1 MFLDIN
7 EALKFIYKNIIIT
20 CFIKINIQSKIFNC
34 NYCKSQLNSII
45 HRFKELIYNGGI
57 ILANQGNKL
66 KKDPKKQK
74 RIPIV
79 GVGSSAGGLEA
90 LGKMFQNMPTDSGV
104 GFVLI
109 QHLDPSHKSS
119 MVELLSRYTDME
131 VLEIEDGMHV
141 EPNKLYVTPPNK
153 NIGIIN
159 GTLHLAVPKEPHGL
173 RRPIDFFFQSLADD
187 LEEYSIGIIL
197 SGFGSDGTIGMRAIK
212 SMGGML
218 IAQDP
223 ESAVS
228 GSMPSSAIDTDLV
241 DYVASPEKIANN
253 LISYVKRL
261 GKRPPKKIIGKD
273 EESLGSL
280 QKILILIRNRT
291 GHDFSLYKES
301 TINRRIARRMNV
313 HQIDKVSDYLKYIQQ
328 HPKEINTLFK
338 ELLIN
343 VTSFFRDPE
352 AFKIFEKY
360 LKSEVLDKKMDGER
374 VRVWIPG
381 CSTGEELYSIAMIIY
396 EYIEASGKHLEIQL
410 FGTDI
415 DDDAINTA
423 RTATYPSTIVA
434 NVNPERLKR
443 FFTKKGEGY
452 RVKKNI
458 REMAIFAPHDVL
470 INPPFSKLDAVSC
483 RNVLIYM
490 NKDAQK
496 KMLSAFNY
504 ALKPEGILF
513 LGPSESISNFVES
526 FKTLDNKWKIYKSK
540 KTSQTPAGD
549 FVKFPYAKMPQD
561 YTTVED
567 LEIIGKTDQNIAKN
581 VEKLL
586 IEKYAPPTVIVNNE
600 GRIVFIHGRVGKYLE
615 PAEGVANLSIVDM
628 AREGIKFE
636 LNSAINEAIIK
647 NKDVVYENLDVKTN
661 GNYQLINLIVR
672 PIEKPKLMEN
682 LLMVTFKDI
691 ERVPKNKEK
700 IPETTPKKDIR
711 IQELEEELRVTKDR
725 LHTTIEELETSNE
738 ELKSAN
744 EELQSMNEEL
754 QSTNEELETSKEELQ
769 SLNEELLTVNTELQN
784 KVDQLSEVN
793 DDMNNLLNS
802 IEIPTIFVDKDIK
815 IKRFTKETTKLI
827 NLIPSDVGRPLEDIV
842 SNVEYDDMIID
853 IKEVMDRVIYKEEEV
868 HTKDGKWYLVR
879 IIPYKTTEN
888 IIDGAVITFTDI
900 SEQKEVQKLAG
911 ELEYVK
917 SIVDTAREPLIVLD
931 DKLKVISANKSF
943 YDKFKVDKETTEG
956 KTFYNLGNN
965 QWDIPQL
972 RELLENVL
980 PKNQKFENFEV
991 EHEFPEIGKKKMLL
1005 NGRKLQKKQIG
1016 DKTIGKGMI
1025 LLAIEDIT
1033 AK

>member
-1 MFLDIN
+1 MADQD
-7 EALKFIYKNIIIT
+7 KD
-20 CFIKINIQSKIFNC
+20 
-34 NYCKSQLNSII
+34 
-45 HRFKELIYNGGI
+45 
-57 ILANQGNKL
+57 KL
-66 KKDPKKQK
+66 KSNPKEKK
-74 RIPIV
+74 KIPVV

-119 MVELLSRYTDME
+119 MAELLSRYTDME
-131 VLEIEDGMHV
+131 VVEIKEEMPV

-153 NIGIIN
+153 NVGIIN
-159 GTLHLAVPKEPHGL
+159 GILHLAVPKEPHGL
-173 RRPIDFFFQSLADD
+173 RRPIDFFLQSLADD
-187 LEEYSIGIIL
+187 IEDYAIGIIL
-197 SGFGSDGTIGMRAIK
+197 SGYGSDGTIGIRAIK
-212 SMGGML
+212 SMGGMVM
-218 IAQDP
+218 AQDP
-223 ESAVS
+223 DSAIS

-241 DYVASPEKIANN
+241 DYIASPEKLPDD
-253 LISYVKRL
+253 LISYIKRI
-261 GKRPPKKIIGKD
+261 GKKPPKKIIGKD
-273 EESLGSL
+273 EKTLSSL

-313 HQIDKVSDYLKYIQQ
+313 HQIDAVSDYLKFIQKN
-328 HPKEINTLFK
+328 PKEINTLFK

-352 AFKIFEKY
+352 AFESYKNK
-360 LKSEVLDKKMDGER
+360 LVSEVLDKKMDGDR

-381 CSTGEELYSIAMIIY
+381 CSTGEEVYSIAMIIQ
-396 EYIEASGKHLEIQL
+396 EYIEDAGKHLEVQL

-415 DDDAINTA
+415 DEDAVNIA
-423 RTATYPSTIVA
+423 RSATYPSTIVSD
-434 NVNPERLKR
+434 VSSERLHK
-443 FFTKKGEGY
+443 FFIKKGEGY

-470 INPPFSKLDAVSC
+470 INPPFSKLDSISC

-504 ALKPEGILF
+504 ALKPGGIMF

-526 FKTLDNKWKIYKSK
+526 FATLDTKWKIYKSK
-540 KTSQTPAGD
+540 KTEQMRAGD
-549 FVKFPYAKMPQD
+549 FIRFPYAKLPQD
-561 YTTVED
+561 HTTVED
-567 LEIIGKTDQNIAKN
+567 LEIIGKTDSNIAKN

-586 IEKYAPPTVIVNNE
+586 IEKYAPPTVIINTD

-615 PAEGVANLSIVDM
+615 PAEGVANLSIIDM

-636 LNSAINEAIIK
+636 LNSAINEAVLK
-647 NKDVVYENLDVKTN
+647 NKEVEFKSLDVKTN
-661 GNYQLINLIVR
+661 GGYQPISLLVR
-672 PIEKPKLMEN
+672 PINQPKIMEG
-682 LLMVTFKDI
+682 LLMVTFKDV
-691 ERVPKNKEK
+691 EPSKKEK
-700 IPETTPKKDIR
+700 EKLPETTPKKDRR
-711 IQELEEELRVTKDR
+711 ILELEEELRVTKER

-802 IEIPTIFVDKDIK
+802 IEIPTIFVDKNIK

-827 NLIPSDVGRPLEDIV
+827 NLISSDVGRPLEDIV
-842 SNVEYDDMIID
+842 SNVEYDNLIND

-868 HTKDGKWYLVR
+868 RTKDRKWYLVR
-879 IIPYKTTEN
+879 IIPYKTLDN

-900 SEQKEVQKLAG
+900 TEQKEVQKLADQ
-911 ELEYVK
+911 LEYVK
-917 SIVDTAREPLIVLD
+917 SIVDTVREPLVVLD
-931 DKLKVISANKSF
+931 DELKIISANDSF
-943 YDKFKVDKETTEG
+943 YDKFKVKKETTEG
-956 KTFYNLGNN
+956 KLFYRLGDN

-972 RELLENVL
+972 RKLLEKIL
-980 PKNQKFENFEV
+980 PKDQKFENFEV
-991 EHEFPEIGKKKMLL
+991 EHDFPEIGHKKMLL
-1005 NGRKLQKKQIG
+1005 NGRKLQEKRIG
-1016 DKTIGKGMI
+1016 GKTIGKGFI

-1033 AK
+1033 NNPEYQKN

>member
-1 MFLDIN
+1 
-7 EALKFIYKNIIIT
+7 
-20 CFIKINIQSKIFNC
+20 
-34 NYCKSQLNSII
+34 
-45 HRFKELIYNGGI
+45 
-57 ILANQGNKL
+57 
-66 KKDPKKQK
+66 
-74 RIPIV
+74 
-79 GVGSSAGGLEA
+79 
-90 LGKMFQNMPTDSGV
+90 
-104 GFVLI
+104 
-109 QHLDPSHKSS
+109 
-119 MVELLSRYTDME
+119 
-131 VLEIEDGMHV
+131 
-141 EPNKLYVTPPNK
+141 
-153 NIGIIN
+153 
-159 GTLHLAVPKEPHGL
+159 
-173 RRPIDFFFQSLADD
+173 
-187 LEEYSIGIIL
+187 
-197 SGFGSDGTIGMRAIK
+197 
-212 SMGGML
+212 ML

-228 GSMPSSAIDTDLV
+228 GSMPTSAIDTDLV
-241 DYVASPEKIANN
+241 DYIAPPEKIADN
-253 LISYVKRL
+253 LISYVKRI
-261 GKRPPKKIIGKD
+261 GQRPPKKIIGRD
-273 EESLGSL
+273 EKTASSL

-313 HQIDKVSDYLKYIQQ
+313 HQIDQVPDYLKYIQQ

-352 AFKIFEKY
+352 AFKTFEKK
-360 LKSEVLDKKMDGER
+360 LKSEVLDKKVDGER

-381 CSTGEELYSIAMIIY
+381 CSTGEEVYSIAMIIQ
-396 EYIEASGKHLEIQL
+396 EYIDKSGKHLEIQL

-423 RTATYPSTIVA
+423 RTATYPSTIVT
-434 NVNPERLKR
+434 NINPDRLKR
-443 FFTKKGEGY
+443 FFTKKGDGY
-452 RVKKNI
+452 IVKKNI

-470 INPPFSKLDAVSC
+470 INPPFSKLDAISC

-504 ALKPEGILF
+504 ALKSGGILF

-540 KTSQTPAGD
+540 KTAQTPAGD
-549 FVKFPYAKMPQD
+549 FVRFPYAKMPND
-561 YTTVED
+561 YTAVED
-567 LEIIGKTDQNIAKN
+567 LEIIGKTDHNIGKN

-586 IEKYAPPTVIVNNE
+586 IERYAPPTAIVNNE

-615 PAEGVANLSIVDM
+615 PAEGVANLSIIDM

-636 LNSAINEAIIK
+636 LNSAINEAVIK
-647 NKDVVYENLDVKTN
+647 NKEVIYENLDVKTN
-661 GNYQLINLIVR
+661 GSYQLIDLIVK
-672 PIEKPKLMEN
+672 PINKPKLMEN
-682 LLMVTFKDI
+682 LLMVTFKDVKRAN
-691 ERVPKNKEK
+691 ENNEK

-711 IQELEEELRVTKDR
+711 INELEEELRVTKDR

-842 SNVEYDDMIID
+842 SNVEYENMIND

-868 HTKDGKWYLVR
+868 RTKDRKWYLVR

-900 SEQKEVQKLAG
+900 SEQKEVQKLADQ
-911 ELEYVK
+911 LEYVE
-917 SIVDTAREPLIVLD
+917 SIVDTVREPLVVLD
-931 DKLKVISANKSF
+931 DELNVISANESF
-943 YDKFKVDKETTEG
+943 YSKFKVESEETHG
-956 KTFYNLGNN
+956 KLFYRLGDN

-972 RELLENVL
+972 RNLLEKVL
-980 PKNQKFENFEV
+980 PRDQQFENFEV
-991 EHEFPEIGKKKMLL
+991 EHDFPKIGHKKIFPL
-1005 NGRKLQKKQIG
+1005 I
-1016 DKTIGKGMI
+1016 
-1025 LLAIEDIT
+1025 
-1033 AK
+1033 

>member
-1 MFLDIN
+1 MVDQDKDKSKN
-7 EALKFIYKNIIIT
+7 DPKEKKNI
-20 CFIKINIQSKIFNC
+20 
-34 NYCKSQLNSII
+34 
-45 HRFKELIYNGGI
+45 
-57 ILANQGNKL
+57 
-66 KKDPKKQK
+66 PV
-74 RIPIV
+74 V

-119 MVELLSRYTDME
+119 MAELLSRYTDME
-131 VLEIEDGMHV
+131 VVEIEDGMHV

-153 NIGIIN
+153 NVGIIN
-159 GTLHLAVPKEPHGL
+159 RTLHLAVPKEPHGL

-187 LEEYSIGIIL
+187 LEEYAIGVIL
-197 SGFGSDGTIGMRAIK
+197 SGFGSDGTIGIRAIN

-223 ESAVS
+223 DSAVS

-241 DYVASPEKIANN
+241 DYIAPPEKIHEY
-253 LISYVKRL
+253 LISYVKRI
-261 GKRPPKKIIGKD
+261 GKRPPKKIIGEDK
-273 EESLGSL
+273 EAYSSL
-280 QKILILIRNRT
+280 QKILMLIRNRT

-313 HQIDKVSDYLKYIQQ
+313 HQIDKVSDYLNYVQQ
-328 HPKEINTLFK
+328 HPKEINILFK

-343 VTSFFRDPE
+343 VTSFFRDPD
-352 AFKIFEKY
+352 AFKSFEKY
-360 LKSEVLDKKMDGER
+360 LKSEVLDKKMDGGR

-381 CSTGEELYSIAMIIY
+381 CSTGEEVYSTAMIIQ
-396 EYIEASGKHLEIQL
+396 EYIDKVGKHLEIQL

-415 DDDAINTA
+415 DEDAINIA
-423 RTATYPSTIVA
+423 RTATYPSTIVKE
-434 NVNPERLKR
+434 VSSERLHR
-443 FFTKKGEGY
+443 FFTKSGDGY
-452 RVKKNI
+452 RVKKSI

-496 KMLSAFNY
+496 KILSAFNY
-504 ALKPEGILF
+504 ALKPGGILF

-526 FKTLDNKWKIYKSK
+526 FSTLNNKWKIYKSK
-540 KTSQTPAGD
+540 KTDHAPAGD
-549 FVKFPYAKMPQD
+549 FVKFPYARLPQD
-561 YTTVED
+561 YTAAED
-567 LEIIGKTDQNIAKN
+567 LEILGKADQNISKS

-586 IEKYAPPTVIVNNE
+586 IERYAPPTVIVNNE
-600 GRIVFIHGRVGKYLE
+600 GRIIFIHGRVGKYLE

-636 LNSAINEAIIK
+636 LNSAINEAIMK
-647 NKDVVYENLDVKTN
+647 NKEVEYKNLDVKTN
-661 GNYQLINLIVR
+661 GDYQPISLAVR
-672 PIEKPKLMEN
+672 PINQPKLMEG
-682 LLMVTFKDI
+682 LVMVTFKDI
-691 ERVPKNKEK
+691 ELEKREQEK
-700 IPETTPKKDIR
+700 IPETTPKKDKRIR
-711 IQELEEELRVTKDR
+711 ELEEELRVTKER

-802 IEIPTIFVDKDIK
+802 IETPTIFVDKDIK
-815 IKRFTKETTKLI
+815 IKRFTKETIKLI
-827 NLIPSDVGRPLEDIV
+827 NLIPSDVGRPLKDIV
-842 SNVEYDDMIID
+842 SNVEYDNMIGD
-853 IKEVMDRVIYKEEEV
+853 IKDVMDRVIYKEKEV
-868 HTKDGKWYLVR
+868 RTKDGKWYLVR
-879 IIPYKTTEN
+879 IIPYKTLEN

-900 SEQKEVQKLAG
+900 SEQKEVQKLADQ
-911 ELEYVK
+911 LEYVK
-917 SIVDTAREPLIVLD
+917 SIVDTVREPLVVLD
-931 DKLKVISANKSF
+931 EELKVISANDSF
-943 YDKFKVDKETTEG
+943 YNKFKVDEKDTEG
-956 KTFYNLGNN
+956 KLFYKLGDN
-965 QWDIPQL
+965 QWDIPKL
-972 RELLENVL
+972 RKLLEKIL
-980 PKNQKFENFEV
+980 PRDQKFENFEV
-991 EHEFPEIGKKKMLL
+991 EHDFPRVGRRKMIL
-1005 NGRKLQKKQIG
+1005 NGRKIQEKRING
-1016 DKTIGKGMI
+1016 KTIGKGLI
-1025 LLAIEDIT
+1025 LLAIEGIT
-1033 AK
+1033 NNSKNQTK

>member
-1 MFLDIN
+1 MTD
-7 EALKFIYKNIIIT
+7 
-20 CFIKINIQSKIFNC
+20 
-34 NYCKSQLNSII
+34 
-45 HRFKELIYNGGI
+45 
-57 ILANQGNKL
+57 QGKKKL
-66 KKDPKKQK
+66 KDNPKEKK
-74 RIPIV
+74 RIPIA
-79 GVGSSAGGLEA
+79 GIGSSAGGLEA
-90 LGKMFQNMPTDSGV
+90 LGKMFQHMPTDSGV

-119 MVELLSRYTDME
+119 MAELLRRYTDME
-131 VLEIEDGMHV
+131 VLEIEDGMQV

-153 NIGIIN
+153 NVGIIN
-159 GTLHLAVPKEPHGL
+159 GILHLAVPKEPHGL

-187 LEEYSIGIIL
+187 MEDHSIGVIL
-197 SGFGSDGTIGMRAIK
+197 SGFGSDGTIGIRAIK
-212 SMGGML
+212 SLGGMV

-223 ESAVS
+223 DSAVS

-241 DYVASPEKIANN
+241 DYIAPPEKIPQN
-253 LISYVKRL
+253 LTTYIKRL
-261 GKRPPKKIIGKD
+261 GKRPPKRIIGKD
-273 EESLGSL
+273 EESLSSL

-313 HQIDKVSDYLKYIQQ
+313 HQLDKVSDYLKYIQKNS
-328 HPKEINTLFK
+328 KEINVLFK

-343 VTSFFRDPE
+343 VTSFFRDLD
-352 AFKIFEKY
+352 AFKAFQKY
-360 LKSEVLDKKMDGER
+360 LTSEVLDKKMDGER
-374 VRVWIPG
+374 VRIWIPG
-381 CSTGEELYSIAMIIY
+381 CSTGEEVYSIAMIIQ
-396 EYIEASGKHLEIQL
+396 EYIDISGKHLEVQL

-415 DDDAINTA
+415 DEDAINIA
-423 RTATYPSTIVA
+423 RSATYPSTIVTD
-434 NVNPERLKR
+434 VSSERLHK
-443 FFTKKGEGY
+443 FFTKKGDGY
-452 RVKKNI
+452 RVKKSI

-470 INPPFSKLDAVSC
+470 INPPFSKLDSISC

-504 ALKPEGILF
+504 ALKSGGILF

-526 FKTLDNKWKIYKSK
+526 FTTMDNKWKIYKSK
-540 KTSQTPAGD
+540 KTDHAPAGD
-549 FVKFPYAKMPQD
+549 FVRFPYAKLPQD

-567 LEIIGKTDQNIAKN
+567 LEIIGKSDQNIAKN
-581 VEKLL
+581 VERML
-586 IEKYAPPTVIVNNE
+586 IEKYAPPTVIVNSE
-600 GRIVFIHGRVGKYLE
+600 GRIIFIHGRVGKYLE
-615 PAEGVANLSIVDM
+615 PAEGVANLSITDM

-636 LNSAINEAIIK
+636 LNSAINEAVLK
-647 NKDVVYENLDVKTN
+647 NKEVEYQNLDVKTN
-661 GNYQLINLIVR
+661 GDYQTINLSVR
-672 PIEKPKLMEN
+672 PILKPKLMES
-682 LLMVTFKDI
+682 LLMVTFEDI
-691 ERVPKNKEK
+691 ELSKKEK
-700 IPETTPKKDIR
+700 EKLPETTPKKDRRIR
-711 IQELEEELRVTKDR
+711 ELEEELRVTKER

-842 SNVEYDDMIID
+842 SNVEYDNLIKD

-868 HTKDGKWYLVR
+868 RTKDGRWYLVR
-879 IIPYKTTEN
+879 IIPYKTLDN

-900 SEQKEVQKLAG
+900 TEQKEVQKLADQ
-911 ELEYVK
+911 LEYVK
-917 SIVDTAREPLIVLD
+917 SIVDTVREPLVVLD
-931 DKLKVISANKSF
+931 DGLKVISANSSF
-943 YDKFKVDKETTEG
+943 YDKFKVKEATTEG
-956 KTFYNLGNN
+956 ELLYRLGDN

-972 RELLENVL
+972 RNLLEKVL
-980 PKNQKFENFEV
+980 PKDQKFENFEV
-991 EHEFPEIGKKKMLL
+991 QHDFPEIGHKKMLL
-1005 NGRKLQKKQIG
+1005 NGRRLQEKRIG
-1016 DKTIGKGMI
+1016 SKTIGKGLI
-1025 LLAIEDIT
+1025 LLAIEDVT
-1033 AK
+1033 K

>member
-1 MFLDIN
+1 MKD
-7 EALKFIYKNIIIT
+7 
-20 CFIKINIQSKIFNC
+20 
-34 NYCKSQLNSII
+34 
-45 HRFKELIYNGGI
+45 
-57 ILANQGNKL
+57 QGNKL
-66 KKDPKKQK
+66 KDDPKEKK
-74 RIPIV
+74 RIPVV

-90 LGKMFQNMPTDSGV
+90 LGKIFQNMPTDSGL

-131 VLEIEDGMHV
+131 VLEIEEGMHV

-153 NIGIIN
+153 NVGIIN
-159 GTLHLAVPKEPHGL
+159 GILHLAVPKEPHGL

-187 LEEYSIGIIL
+187 LEDYAIGIIL
-197 SGFGSDGTIGMRAIK
+197 SGYGSDGTIGIRAIK
-212 SMGGML
+212 SMSGMV

-228 GSMPSSAIDTDLV
+228 GSMPASAIDTDLV
-241 DYVASPEKIANN
+241 DYITRPEKIPKD
-253 LISYVKRL
+253 LISYIKRL
-261 GKRPPKKIIGKD
+261 GKKPPKKIIGRD
-273 EESLGSL
+273 EETLSSL

-291 GHDFSLYKES
+291 GHDFSLYKEN

-313 HQIDKVSDYLKYIQQ
+313 HQIDKVSDYLKFIQEN
-328 HPKEINTLFK
+328 PKEINVLFK

-343 VTSFFRDPE
+343 VTSFFRDPK
-352 AFKIFEKY
+352 AFESFKNKLI
-360 LKSEVLDKKMDGER
+360 SEVLDKKRDGDR

-381 CSTGEELYSIAMIIY
+381 CSTGEEVYSIAMILQ
-396 EYIEASGKHLEIQL
+396 EYMDKSRKNLEVQL

-415 DDDAINTA
+415 DEDAINIA
-423 RTATYPSTIVA
+423 RAATYPSTIVTDISS
-434 NVNPERLKR
+434 ERLHR
-443 FFTKKGEGY
+443 FFTKKGDGY

-470 INPPFSKLDAVSC
+470 INPPFSKLDVISC

-504 ALKPEGILF
+504 ALKSGSIMF

-526 FKTLDNKWKIYKSK
+526 FTTLDTKWKIYKSR
-540 KTSQTPAGD
+540 KTEQYPAGD
-549 FVKFPYAKMPQD
+549 FVRFPCAKLPQD
-561 YTTVED
+561 FTAVED
-567 LEIIGKTDQNIAKN
+567 LEIIGKTEQNIAKN
-581 VEKLL
+581 VEKIL
-586 IEKYAPPTVIVNNE
+586 IEKYAPPTVIVNND

-615 PAEGVANLSIVDM
+615 PAEGIANLSIIDM

-636 LNSAINEAIIK
+636 LNSAINEAVLK
-647 NKDVVYENLDVKTN
+647 NKEIEYKSLDVKTN
-661 GNYQLINLIVR
+661 GGYQPISLTVR
-672 PIEKPKLMEN
+672 PISRPKMMRG

-691 ERVPKNKEK
+691 VSTGKQKEK
-700 IPETTPKKDIR
+700 IPATAPKKDRHIR
-711 IQELEEELRVTKDR
+711 KLEEELNVTKDR

-802 IEIPTIFVDKDIK
+802 IEIPTIFVNKDVK
-815 IKRFTKETTKLI
+815 IKRYTKEATNLI
-827 NLIPSDVGRPLEDIV
+827 NLIPTDVDRPLEDIV
-842 SNVEYDDMIID
+842 SNLEYENMIND

-868 HTKDGKWYLVR
+868 RTKDGKWYLVR
-879 IIPYKTTEN
+879 IIPYKTLDN

-900 SEQKEVQKLAG
+900 HEQKEMQKIVSQ
-911 ELEYVK
+911 LEYVK
-917 SIVDTAREPLIVLD
+917 SIVNTVHEPLVVLD
-931 DKLKVISANKSF
+931 DKLKVIFANKPF
-943 YDKFKVDKETTEG
+943 YDEFKVVEKVTEG
-956 KTFYNLGNN
+956 KLFYKLGDN
-965 QWDIPQL
+965 QWDIPKL
-972 RELLENVL
+972 RHLLEKIL
-980 PKNQKFENFEV
+980 PENKEFKNFEV
-991 EHEFPEIGKKKMLL
+991 EHDFPKVGHKKMLL
-1005 NGRKLQKKQIG
+1005 NGQKLQEKQICG
-1016 DKTIGKGMI
+1016 KTIGKGFI
-1025 LLAIEDIT
+1025 LLAIEDVT
-1033 AK
+1033 DKPEYQRNK

>member
-1 MFLDIN
+1 M
-7 EALKFIYKNIIIT
+7 
-20 CFIKINIQSKIFNC
+20 
-34 NYCKSQLNSII
+34 
-45 HRFKELIYNGGI
+45 
-57 ILANQGNKL
+57 ANQGKNKL
-66 KKDPKKQK
+66 KDDPKEEKK
-74 RIPIV
+74 IPVV

-90 LGKMFQNMPTDSGV
+90 LGKMFSNMPSDSGL

-109 QHLDPSHKSS
+109 QHLDPAHKSS
-119 MVELLSRYTDME
+119 MAELLSRYTNME
-131 VLEIEDGMHV
+131 VLEIEDGMHI

-153 NIGIIN
+153 NVGIIDDV
-159 GTLHLAVPKEPHGL
+159 LHLAVPKEPHGL
-173 RRPIDFFFQSLADD
+173 RRPIDFFFQSLADN
-187 LEEYSIGIIL
+187 LEEYAIGIIL
-197 SGFGSDGTIGMRAIK
+197 SGFGSDGTIGIRAIK
-212 SMGGML
+212 SMGGMV

-223 ESAVS
+223 DSAVS

-241 DYVASPEKIANN
+241 DYIAPPEKIPEN
-253 LISYVKRL
+253 LISYVKRI
-261 GKRPPKKIIGKD
+261 GKKPPKRIIGKD
-273 EESLGSL
+273 EETLSSL

-313 HQIDKVSDYLKYIQQ
+313 HQIDKVSDYLTYIQQ
-328 HPKEINTLFK
+328 HPKEVNTLFK

-343 VTSFFRDPE
+343 VTSFFRDPA
-352 AFKIFEKY
+352 AFKAFQKHVI
-360 LKSEVLDKKMDGER
+360 SEVLDKKIDGSK
-374 VRVWIPG
+374 VRIWVPG
-381 CSTGEELYSIAMIIY
+381 CSTGEEVYSIAMIIQ
-396 EYIEASGKHLEIQL
+396 EYMDKSGKHLEVQL

-415 DDDAINTA
+415 DEDAIDIA
-423 RTATYPSTIVA
+423 RAATYPSTIVKE
-434 NVNPERLKR
+434 VDSDRLHR

-452 RVKKNI
+452 KVKKSI

-470 INPPFSKLDAVSC
+470 INPPFSKLDTISC

-496 KMLSAFNY
+496 KILSAFNY
-504 ALKPEGILF
+504 ALKPGGIML

-526 FKTLDNKWKIYKSK
+526 FTTLDNKWKIYKSK
-540 KTSQTPAGD
+540 KTDYAPAGD
-549 FVKFPYAKMPQD
+549 FVRFPYARLPQD
-561 YTTVED
+561 YTTAED
-567 LEIIGKTDQNIAKN
+567 LEILGKTDSNISKN

-586 IEKYAPPTVIVNNE
+586 IERYAPPTVMVNND
-600 GRIVFIHGRVGKYLE
+600 GRIIFIHGKVGKYLE
-615 PAEGVANLSIVDM
+615 PAEGIANLSIIDM

-636 LNSAINEAIIK
+636 LNSAINEAILK
-647 NKDVVYENLDVKTN
+647 NKEVEYKKLDVKTN
-661 GNYQLINLIVR
+661 GDYQTINLTVK
-672 PIEKPKLMEN
+672 PINQPKMMES

-691 ERVPKNKEK
+691 EPLKKEIEK
-700 IPETTPKKDIR
+700 LPETTPKKDKR
-711 IQELEEELRVTKDR
+711 IKELEEELRVTKER

-827 NLIPSDVGRPLEDIV
+827 NLIPSDVGRPLEDIA
-842 SNVEYDDMIID
+842 SNVEYEGMIND
-853 IKEVMDRVIYKEEEV
+853 IKEVMDRVIYREKEV
-868 HTKDGKWYLVR
+868 STKDGRCYLVR
-879 IIPYKTTEN
+879 IIPYKTLEN

-911 ELEYVK
+911 QLEYVK
-917 SIVDTAREPLIVLD
+917 NIVDTVREPLIVLD
-931 DKLKVISANKSF
+931 NELKVISANESF
-943 YDKFKVDKETTEG
+943 YGKFKVEEETTEG
-956 KTFYNLGNN
+956 ELFYRLGDN

-972 RELLENVL
+972 KELLEKVL
-980 PKNQKFENFEV
+980 PKNQKFESFIV
-991 EHEFPEIGKKKMLL
+991 EHDFPKIGHKKMLL
-1005 NGRKLQKKQIG
+1005 NGQQLQEKRIG
-1016 DKTIGKGMI
+1016 DRTIGKGLI
-1025 LLAIEDIT
+1025 LLAIEDVT
-1033 AK
+1033 DNPEYQKNR

>member
-1 MFLDIN
+1 MAD
-7 EALKFIYKNIIIT
+7 
-20 CFIKINIQSKIFNC
+20 
-34 NYCKSQLNSII
+34 
-45 HRFKELIYNGGI
+45 
-57 ILANQGNKL
+57 QGRKKL
-66 KKDPKKQK
+66 KSNPKDEK
-74 RIPIV
+74 RIPVV

-90 LGKMFQNMPTDSGV
+90 LGKMFQNMPIDSGV

-119 MVELLSRYTDME
+119 MAELLRRYTKME
-131 VLEIEDGMHV
+131 VLEIEDGMCV

-153 NIGIIN
+153 NVGIIN
-159 GTLHLAVPKEPHGL
+159 GILHLDVPKEPHGL
-173 RRPIDFFFQSLADD
+173 RRPIDFFFQSLAEDM
-187 LEEYSIGIIL
+187 EEYAIGIIL
-197 SGFGSDGTIGMRAIK
+197 SGFGSDGTIGMRGIK

-241 DYVASPEKIANN
+241 DYIAPPEKIADN

-261 GKRPPKKIIGKD
+261 GKRPPKRVIGKD
-273 EESLGSL
+273 EETTSSL

-313 HQIDKVSDYLKYIQQ
+313 HQIDKVPDYLKYIQQ
-328 HPKEINTLFK
+328 HSKEINTLFK

-352 AFKIFEKY
+352 AFKIFEKH

-381 CSTGEELYSIAMIIY
+381 CSTGEEVYSIAMIIQ
-396 EYIEASGKHLEIQL
+396 EYIDESGKHLEVQL

-423 RTATYPSTIVA
+423 RTATYPSTIVT
-434 NVNPERLKR
+434 NVNSDRLKR

-452 RVKKNI
+452 RVNKNI

-470 INPPFSKLDAVSC
+470 INPPFSKLDAISC

-504 ALKPEGILF
+504 ALKPRGILF

-581 VEKLL
+581 VERLL

-647 NKDVVYENLDVKTN
+647 NKEVLYENLDVKTN
-661 GNYQLINLIVR
+661 GHYQLINLIVR

-691 ERVPKNKEK
+691 ERAPENKEK

-711 IQELEEELRVTKDR
+711 INELEEELRVTKDR

-802 IEIPTIFVDKDIK
+802 IEIPTIFVDKNIK

-842 SNVEYDDMIID
+842 SNVEYDDLISD

-868 HTKDGKWYLVR
+868 RTKDGNWYLVR

-888 IIDGAVITFTDI
+888 IIDGAVITFTNI

-911 ELEYVK
+911 ELEHVK
-917 SIVDTAREPLIVLD
+917 SIVDTAREPLVVLD

-943 YDKFKVDKETTEG
+943 YNKFKVEEKTTEG
-956 KTFYNLGNN
+956 KLFYKLGND

-972 RELLENVL
+972 RELLEKVL
-980 PKNQKFENFEV
+980 PENHKFENFEV
-991 EHEFPEIGKKKMLL
+991 EHEFPKIGKKKMLL

-1016 DKTIGKGMI
+1016 NKTIGKGMI

-1033 AK
+1033 GK

>member
-1 MFLDIN
+1 MADPG
-7 EALKFIYKNIIIT
+7 ED
-20 CFIKINIQSKIFNC
+20 
-34 NYCKSQLNSII
+34 
-45 HRFKELIYNGGI
+45 
-57 ILANQGNKL
+57 KL
-66 KKDPKKQK
+66 KDDSKKKK
-74 RIPIV
+74 RIPVV

-90 LGKMFQNMPTDSGV
+90 LGKMFKNMPTDSNV

-119 MVELLSRYTDME
+119 MAELLSRYTDME
-131 VLEIEDGMHV
+131 VLEIKEGMRV

-153 NIGIIN
+153 NVGIIN
-159 GTLHLAVPKEPHGL
+159 GILHLAVPKEPHGL

-187 LEEYSIGIIL
+187 LEEYSIGVIL
-197 SGFGSDGTIGMRAIK
+197 SGFGSDGTIGIRAIK
-212 SMGGML
+212 SMGGMV

-223 ESAVS
+223 DSAVS

-241 DYVASPEKIANN
+241 DYITPPENIPES
-253 LISYVKRL
+253 LISYIKRI
-261 GKRPPKKIIGKD
+261 GKRPPKKIIGEDK
-273 EESLGSL
+273 EALSSL
-280 QKILILIRNRT
+280 QKILMLIRNRT

-313 HQIDKVSDYLKYIQQ
+313 HQIDKVSDYLSYIQQ
-328 HPKEINTLFK
+328 HPKEIHTLFK

-343 VTSFFRDPE
+343 VTSFFRDPD
-352 AFKIFEKY
+352 AFKALEKS

-381 CSTGEELYSIAMIIY
+381 CSTGEEVYSIAMIIQ
-396 EYIEASGKHLEIQL
+396 EYIDKVGKHLEIQL

-415 DDDAINTA
+415 DEDAINIA
-423 RTATYPSTIVA
+423 RTATYPSTIVKE
-434 NVNPERLKR
+434 VSTERLHR
-443 FFTKKGEGY
+443 FFTKSGEGY
-452 RVKKNI
+452 RVKKSI

-470 INPPFSKLDAVSC
+470 INPPFSKLDAISC

-496 KMLSAFNY
+496 KMLSSFNY
-504 ALKPEGILF
+504 ALKPGGIMF

-526 FKTLDNKWKIYKSK
+526 FSTLDNKWKIYKSK
-540 KTSQTPAGD
+540 KTEYTPAGD
-549 FVKFPYAKMPQD
+549 FVKFPYARLPQD
-561 YTTVED
+561 YTAVED
-567 LEIIGKTDQNIAKN
+567 LEILGKSDKNISKN

-586 IEKYAPPTVIVNNE
+586 IERYAPPTVIANND
-600 GRIVFIHGRVGKYLE
+600 GRIIFIHGRVGKYLE

-636 LNSAINEAIIK
+636 LNSAINEAILK
-647 NKDVVYENLDVKTN
+647 NKEVEYKNLDVKTN
-661 GNYQLINLIVR
+661 GDYQPISLTVR
-672 PIEKPKLMEN
+672 PINQPKIMEG

-691 ERVPKNKEK
+691 EPQKREQEK
-700 IPETTPKKDIR
+700 IPETTPKKDKRIR
-711 IQELEEELRVTKDR
+711 ELEEELRVTKER

-802 IEIPTIFVDKDIK
+802 IETPTIFVDKNIK

-827 NLIPSDVGRPLEDIV
+827 NLIISDVGRPLEDIV
-842 SNVEYDDMIID
+842 SNVEYENMIND
-853 IKEVMDRVIYKEEEV
+853 IKEVMDRVIYKEKEV
-868 HTKDGKWYLVR
+868 RTRDGKWYLVR
-879 IIPYKTTEN
+879 IIPYKTLEN

-900 SEQKEVQKLAG
+900 SEQKEVQKLASQ
-911 ELEYVK
+911 LEYVK
-917 SIVDTAREPLIVLD
+917 SIVDTVREPLVVLD
-931 DKLKVISANKSF
+931 DELKVISANNSF
-943 YDKFKVDKETTEG
+943 YDKFKVDEEETEG
-956 KTFYNLGNN
+956 KLLYKLGNN
-965 QWDIPQL
+965 QWDIPKL
-972 RELLENVL
+972 RELLEKIL
-980 PKNQKFENFEV
+980 PRDQKFENFEV
-991 EHEFPEIGKKKMLL
+991 EHVFPGLGHRKMLL
-1005 NGRKLQKKQIG
+1005 NGRKLQEKRING
-1016 DKTIGKGMI
+1016 KTIGKGLI

-1033 AK
+1033 HNPEYQKK

>member
-1 MFLDIN
+1 MADQD
-7 EALKFIYKNIIIT
+7 K
-20 CFIKINIQSKIFNC
+20 
-34 NYCKSQLNSII
+34 
-45 HRFKELIYNGGI
+45 
-57 ILANQGNKL
+57 NKL
-66 KKDPKKQK
+66 KYNPKGQK
-74 RIPIV
+74 RISIV
-79 GVGSSAGGLEA
+79 GIGSSAGGLEA
-90 LGKMFQNMPTDSGV
+90 LGKMFQNMPSDSGV

-119 MVELLSRYTDME
+119 MAELLTRYTDME

-141 EPNKLYVTPPNK
+141 EANKVYITPPNK
-153 NIGIIN
+153 NVGIIN

-173 RRPIDFFFQSLADD
+173 RRPIDFFFQALADD
-187 LEEYSIGIIL
+187 TEEYAIGIIL
-197 SGFGSDGTIGMRAIK
+197 SGFGSDGTIGIRAIK
-212 SMGGML
+212 SLGGMV

-223 ESAVS
+223 DSALS
-228 GSMPSSAIDTDLV
+228 GSMPTSAIDTDLV
-241 DYVASPEKIANN
+241 DYIAPPEKIPEN
-253 LISYVKRL
+253 LVSYVKRL
-261 GKRPPKKIIGKD
+261 GNKPPKKIIGKD
-273 EESLGSL
+273 EESLSSL

-313 HQIDKVSDYLKYIQQ
+313 HQIDKVSGYLNYIQK

-352 AFKIFEKY
+352 AFKAFKKY
-360 LKSEVLDKKMDGER
+360 LISEVLDKKMDGER

-381 CSTGEELYSIAMIIY
+381 CSTGEEVYSIAMIIQ
-396 EYIEASGKHLEIQL
+396 EYLDKSGKHLEIQL

-415 DDDAINTA
+415 DEDAIDIA
-423 RTATYPSTIVA
+423 RTATYPSTIVKEID
-434 NVNPERLKR
+434 PDRLHR
-443 FFTKKGEGY
+443 FFTKQSEGY
-452 RVKKNI
+452 KVKKSI

-470 INPPFSKLDAVSC
+470 INPPFSKLDGISC

-504 ALKPEGILF
+504 ALKPGCVLF

-526 FKTLDNKWKIYKSK
+526 FTTLDNKWKIYKSK
-540 KTSQTPAGD
+540 KTDHVPAGD
-549 FVKFPYAKMPQD
+549 FVKFPYARLPHD
-561 YTTVED
+561 YTTAED
-567 LEIIGKTDQNIAKN
+567 LEILGKTDNNISKN
-581 VEKLL
+581 VEKIL
-586 IEKYAPPTVIVNNE
+586 IERYAPPTVIINNE
-600 GRIVFIHGRVGKYLE
+600 GRIIFIHGRVGKYLE

-628 AREGIKFE
+628 AREGMKFE
-636 LNSAINEAIIK
+636 LNSSINEAILK
-647 NKDVVYENLDVKTN
+647 NKEVEYKNLDVKTN
-661 GNYQLINLIVR
+661 GNYQPINLTVR
-672 PIEKPKLMEN
+672 PIHQPKLMEG
-682 LLMVTFKDI
+682 LLMVTFKDV
-691 ERVPKNKEK
+691 EPSKNDMEK
-700 IPETTPKKDIR
+700 LPETTPKKDKRIR
-711 IQELEEELRVTKDR
+711 ELEEDLRVTKDR

-827 NLIPSDVGRPLEDIV
+827 NLIPSDVGRPLKDIV
-842 SNVEYDDMIID
+842 SNVEYDNMIID

-868 HTKDGKWYLVR
+868 RTKDGRWYLVR
-879 IIPYKTTEN
+879 IIPYKTLEN

-900 SEQKEVQKLAG
+900 SEQKEVQKLANQ
-911 ELEYVK
+911 LEYVE
-917 SIVDTAREPLIVLD
+917 SIVDTVREPLIVLD
-931 DKLKVISANKSF
+931 DELKVISANESF
-943 YDKFKVDKETTEG
+943 YSKFKVKKEETSG
-956 KTFYNLGNN
+956 KLFYRLGND
-965 QWDIPQL
+965 QWDIPLL
-972 RELLENVL
+972 RDLLEKVL
-980 PKNQKFENFEV
+980 PENNKFENFEV
-991 EHEFPEIGKKKMLL
+991 KHDFPGIGHKKMIL
-1005 NGRKLQKKQIG
+1005 NGRRLQEKRIG
-1016 DKTIGKGMI
+1016 HKTIGKGMI
-1025 LLAIEDIT
+1025 LLAIEDVT
-1033 AK
+1033 NNPEYQGK